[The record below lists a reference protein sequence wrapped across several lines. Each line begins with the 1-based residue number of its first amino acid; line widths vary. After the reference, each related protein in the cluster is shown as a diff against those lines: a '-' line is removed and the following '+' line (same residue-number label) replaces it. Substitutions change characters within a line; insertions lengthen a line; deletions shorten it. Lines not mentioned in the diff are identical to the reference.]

1 MKGLITTICLILLAG
16 YAQAAPLYDLM
27 YMPEEGEFLSDTDI
41 TMVKSSWKLKN
52 SIGTE
57 TSEYD
62 QGGITIS
69 EEVSYGLMSGLSL
82 GAGFGFVFGGSND
95 ITGITTT
102 TKTETSHGGF
112 TDPIFFGRY
121 RILKRADVSFNVDL
135 YSSLSPGVASKS
147 EATVS
152 NDGNAFR
159 GGHELVL
166 KGIIG
171 SEDGGFG
178 WSGELGLKHT
188 TTQKVESAQ
197 TNVDTHE
204 DDGRTDIEV
213 NGWGQ
218 ISFGEGMALDI
229 GLNFQ
234 MVGGYTRTTIASATT
249 QEFDSQTRFGLKTRF
264 NFALDENMLIQGT
277 AGYDIWGDQNI
288 TSGAVISTFGDGSSL
303 NIGSSFLFKF

>member
-27 YMPEEGEFLSDTDI
+27 YMPEQGEFLSDSDI
-41 TMVKSSWKLKN
+41 TMVKSAWKLKN

-62 QGGITIS
+62 QGSITIT
-69 EEVSYGLMSGLSL
+69 EEVSYGFMSDLTL
-82 GAGFGFVFGGSND
+82 GAGVGFIFGGSND

-102 TKTETSHGGF
+102 IKTETSNGGL
-112 TDPIFFGRY
+112 TDPVFFGRY
-121 RILKRADVSFNVDL
+121 RLFKRADVAFNIDL
-135 YSSLSPGVASKS
+135 YSSFSPGIANKK

-159 GGHELVL
+159 GGHELAF

-171 SEDGGFG
+171 SEDAGFG
-178 WSGELGLKHT
+178 WSAELGLKHT
-188 TTQKVESAQ
+188 TKQSIESAQ
-197 TNVDTHE
+197 TNVETHE
-204 DDGRTDIEV
+204 DDGRTDIDV
-213 NGWGQ
+213 IGWGQ
-218 ISFGEGMALDI
+218 MSFSDDMSLDV

-264 NFALDENMLIQGT
+264 NYLLAENMLIQGT
-277 AGYDIWGDQNI
+277 AGYDILGDQNI
-288 TSGAVISTFGDGSSL
+288 TSGAIISTFAEGTSL
-303 NIGSSFLFKF
+303 NVGSSFLFKF